1 MKTLH
6 LICTAALLAGSATAL
21 AHGSQPHEN
30 PANMAADAMTVK
42 EQKPWGIAG
51 DAEAARRTITLDMS
65 DDMRFT
71 PAHISV
77 RLGETVRL
85 RVANKGQTM
94 HEIVLGTP
102 ASLDEHAQLMLRF
115 PTMEHAEPYMAHVS
129 PGKVG
134 ELVWNFNRD
143 GSFDFACLIPGH
155 YQAGMRG
162 TITVTP

>member
-6 LICTAALLAGSATAL
+6 LVCAAALLAGPAAAL
-21 AHGSQPHEN
+21 AHDSLPHERT
-30 PANMAADAMTVK
+30 AAATPLG

-51 DAEAARRTITLDMS
+51 EAEPALRTVTLDMG

-85 RVANKGQTM
+85 RVANKGQAM

-102 ASLDEHAQLMLRF
+102 ASLDAHARLMQRF
-115 PTMEHAEPYMAHVS
+115 PAMEHAEPHMAHGA
-129 PGKVG
+129 PGQAG
-134 ELVWNFNRD
+134 DLVWTFNRA
-143 GSFDFACLIPGH
+143 GRFDFACLIPGH